1 MKKEYDLKKMKWEK
15 RTPLDPATTKLS
27 ITARLDMDIVSWLKA
42 EADRKGLPYQ
52 TLMNSLL
59 KEVMHGTLISE
70 QTLRKVIREELKKQ
84 AG

>member
-42 EADRKGLPYQ
+42 EAQKKGLPYQ
-52 TLMNSLL
+52 TLMNSIL
-59 KEVMHGTLISE
+59 KELMHGTLISE
-70 QTLRKVIREELKKQ
+70 HTLRKVIREELKKQ

>member
-15 RTPLDPATTKLS
+15 RTPLDPTTTKLS
-27 ITARLDMDIVSWLKA
+27 ITARLDMDIVSWLKLEA
-42 EADRKGLPYQ
+42 EKKGLPYQ

>member
-1 MKKEYDLKKMKWEK
+1 MKKEYDLKKLKWEK

>member
-1 MKKEYDLKKMKWEK
+1 MKWEK